1 MPETVGRDLSL
12 LLASFSLCNREP
24 VRRFDSDV
32 RHSITENG
40 KRRPCVPSET
50 EKPAEHRVEQ
60 TMTTGSLPGHPTIV
74 PWKPKEGQ
82 QYEHGSR
89 KRR

>member
-32 RHSITENG
+32 RHCITEKKKKTLCPVGNRKTRG
-40 KRRPCVPSET
+40 TQGGHANHDDGACQNLRHRPLET
-50 EKPAEHRVEQ
+50 KGRPA
-60 TMTTGSLPGHPTIV
+60 I
-74 PWKPKEGQ
+74 
-82 QYEHGSR
+82 
-89 KRR
+89 

>member
-32 RHSITENG
+32 RHCITEKKKKTLCPVGNR
-40 KRRPCVPSET
+40 KT
-50 EKPAEHRVEQ
+50 AEHRVDMQ
-60 TMTTGSLPGHPTIV
+60 TTTTGPARTSAIV

-89 KRR
+89 NRR